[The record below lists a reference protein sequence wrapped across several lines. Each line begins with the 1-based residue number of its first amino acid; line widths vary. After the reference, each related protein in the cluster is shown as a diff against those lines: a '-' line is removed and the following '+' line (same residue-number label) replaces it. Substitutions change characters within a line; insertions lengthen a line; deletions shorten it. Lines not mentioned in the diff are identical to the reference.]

1 MEKRS
6 FFMIDRLKL
15 SLCVFT
21 LLFLAACAGSKGGS
35 GGYDDDDDEG
45 GGGGGGGKRS
55 GQAAAP
61 KANDVKKVREEAA
74 QITEENHKLA
84 REVFELKNKLGEE

>member
-1 MEKRS
+1 
-6 FFMIDRLKL
+6 MINRLKL

-35 GGYDDDDDEG
+35 GSYDDDDDE

-61 KANDVKKVREEAA
+61 KADDIKKVRAEAT